1 MTRTALVPGTFDPF
15 TNGHLDLVGRA
26 ATLFDAVVVAI
37 LVNPRKTPE
46 RSADARAAAIRAA
59 LAGSLPGAAD
69 RVRVVVAEE
78 LTVTLAR
85 RLGATHLVR
94 GVRSGAELDA
104 ELAMAHVN
112 RRLDPAIDTVLL
124 PTGREVADLSATL
137 VREVAAHGGDIS
149 AMVPPEILRHLQEG

>member
-15 TNGHLDLVGRA
+15 TLGHLDLVERA
-26 ATLFDAVVVAI
+26 AGLFDAVVVAI
-37 LVNPRKTPE
+37 LVNPRKAPA
-46 RSADARAAAIRAA
+46 RSAEDRATAIRAA
-59 LAGSLPGAAD
+59 LAESLPAVAG
-69 RVRVVVAEE
+69 RVRVVVADE

-85 RLGATHLVR
+85 GCGATHLVR

-112 RRLDPAIDTVLL
+112 RRLDPTIDTVLL
-124 PTGREVADLSATL
+124 PTSRAVADLSATL

-149 AMVPPEILRHLQEG
+149 AMVPPAILRSLRAG

>member
-15 TNGHLDLVGRA
+15 TYGHLDLVARA
-26 ATLFDAVVVAI
+26 AVLFDTVVVAL
-37 LVNPRKTPE
+37 LVNPRKAP
-46 RSADARAAAIRAA
+46 AHGAAARAAAIRAA
-59 LAGSLPGAAD
+59 LAESLPAAAD
-69 RVRVVVAEE
+69 RIRVVEATE

-85 RLGATHLVR
+85 RAGATHLVR

-112 RRLDPAIDTVLL
+112 RRLDPGIDTVLL
-124 PTGREVADLSATL
+124 PTAREVADLSATL

-149 AMVPPEILRHLQEG
+149 AMVPPAILRHLREG